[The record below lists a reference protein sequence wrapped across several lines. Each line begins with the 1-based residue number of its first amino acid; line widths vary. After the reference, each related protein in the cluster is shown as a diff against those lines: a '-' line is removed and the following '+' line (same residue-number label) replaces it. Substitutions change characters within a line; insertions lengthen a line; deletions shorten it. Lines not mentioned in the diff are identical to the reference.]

1 MLRSVCSMDS
11 IARSAI
17 AVLLSLVLP
26 GDCLSQS
33 SSAERTPSLIVPES
47 RIEQASFPV
56 IDVHTH
62 FFVKGKHDPEL
73 LDRYVEMMDRNRI
86 AVSVSLDGTLG
97 PQLEAHTAYL
107 WSKYPDRFAIFAN
120 IDFRGK
126 GKLEDPSSWACN
138 QTSFVFDTVEALRAE
153 VKQGRVCGLKF
164 FKDFGLRWKNADGSL
179 IQIDDPRWDPIW
191 DSCAELGIPVL
202 MHTADPSAF
211 FRPLD
216 DTNERIGELQ
226 ARPEW
231 TFTGP
236 EFPSRE
242 SLHQA
247 RNRVIAKHP
256 KTRFIAAHFGNDAED
271 LVELSGWLDAYPNL
285 YVEFSSRINELGR
298 QPYSA
303 RRFFERFQDRI
314 LLGTDGPFPEQRLR
328 IYWRFL
334 ETQDEYFHYS
344 EKSPPPQ
351 GDWRIYGIGLPLEV
365 LEKVY
370 HRNACRIIPGLSK
383 KLQSFVEPRP

>member
-1 MLRSVCSMDS
+1 
-11 IARSAI
+11 
-17 AVLLSLVLP
+17 
-26 GDCLSQS
+26 
-33 SSAERTPSLIVPES
+33 
-47 RIEQASFPV
+47 
-56 IDVHTH
+56 
-62 FFVKGKHDPEL
+62 
-73 LDRYVEMMDRNRI
+73 
-86 AVSVSLDGTLG
+86 
-97 PQLEAHTAYL
+97 
-107 WSKYPDRFAIFAN
+107 
-120 IDFRGK
+120 
-126 GKLEDPSSWACN
+126 
-138 QTSFVFDTVEALRAE
+138 
-153 VKQGRVCGLKF
+153 
-164 FKDFGLRWKNADGSL
+164 
-179 IQIDDPRWDPIW
+179 
-191 DSCAELGIPVL
+191 
-202 MHTADPSAF
+202 
-211 FRPLD
+211 
-216 DTNERIGELQ
+216 
-226 ARPEW
+226 
-231 TFTGP
+231 
-236 EFPSRE
+236 
-242 SLHQA
+242 LHQA

-271 LVELSGWLDAYPNL
+271 LVALSGWLDAYPNL